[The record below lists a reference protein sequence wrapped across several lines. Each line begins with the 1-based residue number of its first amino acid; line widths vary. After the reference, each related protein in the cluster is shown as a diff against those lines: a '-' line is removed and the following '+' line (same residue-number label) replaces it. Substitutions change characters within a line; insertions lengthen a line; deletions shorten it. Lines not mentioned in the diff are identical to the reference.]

1 MLDLTHPVGSDTV
14 AWPTASKF
22 QVTQAVAKDSGSGY
36 WYEARDF
43 SQAEHSGT
51 HTDAPAHF
59 YKDRWHTADIPLDR
73 LAAPAIKVDISER
86 AQTDPDTELL
96 VSDLEE
102 WEAEHG
108 VIPGRSIV
116 VVHTGWGRL
125 YSNRDRYLGRPEDV
139 TLPEDDVQ
147 HLHFPGVSPEA
158 AEWLVK
164 GREVVGVAIDTP
176 STDRGQSRTFSTHQV
191 LGEANVWGLENL
203 ANSDKLPAKG
213 FMIYNMVHKLVG
225 GSGGPTRVVAVLNT
239 RHHAGNNGGI
249 IKSSSV
255 SFICVCIVFMQLFK

>member
-1 MLDLTHPVGSDTV
+1 MGSDTV

-125 YSNRDRYLGRPEDV
+125 YSSRDRYLGRPEDV

-158 AEWLVK
+158 AKWLVK

-203 ANSDKLPAKG
+203 ANSDKLPSKG

-239 RHHAGNNGGI
+239 KHHAGNNGGI
-249 IKSSSV
+249 MKSSSV
-255 SFICVCIVFMQLFK
+255 SFICMCIVFMLLFK

>member
-1 MLDLTHPVGSDTV
+1 MGEDTV

-22 QVTQAVAKDSGSGY
+22 RVTQAVAKDSGSGY

-59 YKDRWHTADIPLDR
+59 YKDRWHTADIPLNR
-73 LAAPAIKVDISER
+73 LAAPAIKVDISVR
-86 AQTDPDTELL
+86 ALTDPDTELR
-96 VSDLEE
+96 VSDLED

-125 YSNRDRYLGRPEDV
+125 YSDRDRYLGRPEAAR
-139 TLPEDDVQ
+139 LPEDDVE

-158 AEWLVK
+158 AEWLVNL
-164 GREVVGVAIDTP
+164 REVVGVAIDTP

-203 ANSDKLPAKG
+203 ANSDQLPAKG
-213 FMIYNMVHKLVG
+213 FMIYNMVHKLEG
-225 GSGGPTRVVAVLNT
+225 GSGGPSRVVAVLNKV
-239 RHHAGNNGGI
+239 HAGNGASMKN
-249 IKSSSV
+249 KSF
-255 SFICVCIVFMQLFK
+255 SFICISMIFNVLLS